1 MNFEFAYVH
10 SIHKPKHVEIHK
22 THTDTLPAS
31 LGSIILEGCLFL
43 FFTFLIFFYTL
54 KNKTKQQISPHP
66 TLDMNLS
73 VQVQVAKHVQKES
86 SSYI

>member
-1 MNFEFAYVH
+1 MNFEFAYVY
-10 SIHKPKHVEIHK
+10 SIHKPKHAEIRK

-31 LGSIILEGCLFL
+31 LGSIIPEGCLFL
-43 FFTFLIFFYTL
+43 FFTFLIFLYI
-54 KNKTKQQISPHP
+54 KKKQISPHP